1 MKEYFWLASKYLRKR
16 GVRSWLT
23 LLGIFIGVAAVIS
36 LITLGD
42 GLRLAVNSQF
52 GISTT
57 QIITVQA
64 GGIVGFGPPGSWV
77 TKPLVKDDVTAIK
90 KLDSI
95 ESAIPRN
102 IETVQAEFN
111 NNLIFSVAVSV
122 PEGRDKKQFYEFLE
136 LEAYQG
142 RLLEDSDDN
151 KVILGYDYS
160 KKEKSGFNKKIEV
173 GDKIRI
179 QGDDFRVVGILK
191 KKGSFIF
198 DKTIMMNDG
207 HLRELMGY
215 GNNVDIIA
223 VKVKSKD
230 LMDKSK
236 EDIEELLRKR
246 RNVEKGEED
255 FEVSTP
261 EATLA
266 TLNNILSGIQIFIVI
281 IASISIIV
289 GAIGIANT
297 MTTSVLERKKDIG
310 IMKAI
315 GAKNSDI
322 FYQSFVEAGLM
333 GFIGGA
339 LGIIIGTI
347 IGYFGTIVINY
358 LIGSSAELKI
368 NFILIISSLIG
379 SFLIGAVSGIIP
391 AMKAAKQNPI
401 DVLRD

>member
-198 DKTIMMNDG
+198 DIT
-207 HLRELMGY
+207 
-215 GNNVDIIA
+215 A

-236 EDIEELLRKR
+236 EDIEKLLRKR